1 MPPLRLRREDI
12 PLLADYFVTKYAAKC
27 QRRIKGVT
35 AAARSCLERYDWPGN
50 VRELE
55 SAVQRAVVMAATE
68 FITPEDLPDDVLES
82 EAADAGAP
90 ETPAPDNQKAIT
102 AVIAP
107 TPKYHDAVREAK
119 KQVIIN
125 AIEQASGNYVEA
137 AKLLGLHPNNLYR
150 LIRNLNLKSR
160 LKKQT

>member
-1 MPPLRLRREDI
+1 
-12 PLLADYFVTKYAAKC
+12 
-27 QRRIKGVT
+27 
-35 AAARSCLERYDWPGN
+35 

-55 SAVQRAVVMAATE
+55 SAIQRAVVMSATE
-68 FITPEDLPDDVLES
+68 FIMPEDLPDDVLES
-82 EAADAGAP
+82 EATDADAPAA
-90 ETPAPDNQKAIT
+90 PAPDDQKIIT
-102 AVIAP
+102 AVIAA
-107 TPKYHDAVREAK
+107 TPKYHDAVKEAK
-119 KQVIIN
+119 KAIIIN

>member
-1 MPPLRLRREDI
+1 
-12 PLLADYFVTKYAAKC
+12 
-27 QRRIKGVT
+27 
-35 AAARSCLERYDWPGN
+35 

-55 SAVQRAVVMAATE
+55 SAIQRAVVMSATE

-82 EAADAGAP
+82 EAMDAGAP
-90 ETPAPDNQKAIT
+90 TAPDAEDRPEGLKAIT
-102 AVIAP
+102 AIITT
-107 TPKYHDAVREAK
+107 TPKYHDAVKEAK

-137 AKLLGLHPNNLYR
+137 ARLLGLHPNNLYR

-160 LKKQT
+160 LKKQP

>member
-1 MPPLRLRREDI
+1 M
-12 PLLADYFVTKYAAKC
+12 
-27 QRRIKGVT
+27 
-35 AAARSCLERYDWPGN
+35 S
-50 VRELE
+50 
-55 SAVQRAVVMAATE
+55 ATE
-68 FITPEDLPDDVLES
+68 FITPEDLPDDVIES
-82 EAADAGAP
+82 EVADAGAP
-90 ETPAPDNQKAIT
+90 ATPAPEDQKVIT
-102 AVIAP
+102 AVIAS

-119 KQVIIN
+119 KLVIIN

>member
-1 MPPLRLRREDI
+1 M
-12 PLLADYFVTKYAAKC
+12 
-27 QRRIKGVT
+27 
-35 AAARSCLERYDWPGN
+35 
-50 VRELE
+50 
-55 SAVQRAVVMAATE
+55 
-68 FITPEDLPDDVLES
+68 LES
-82 EAADAGAP
+82 EAADAVAP
-90 ETPAPDNQKAIT
+90 ATPAPEDQKAIT
-102 AVIAP
+102 AVIAS
-107 TPKYHDAVREAK
+107 TPKYNDAVREAK

>member
-1 MPPLRLRREDI
+1 
-12 PLLADYFVTKYAAKC
+12 V
-27 QRRIKGVT
+27 
-35 AAARSCLERYDWPGN
+35 
-50 VRELE
+50 
-55 SAVQRAVVMAATE
+55 
-68 FITPEDLPDDVLES
+68 
-82 EAADAGAP
+82 
-90 ETPAPDNQKAIT
+90 IT
-102 AVIAP
+102 ALIAS